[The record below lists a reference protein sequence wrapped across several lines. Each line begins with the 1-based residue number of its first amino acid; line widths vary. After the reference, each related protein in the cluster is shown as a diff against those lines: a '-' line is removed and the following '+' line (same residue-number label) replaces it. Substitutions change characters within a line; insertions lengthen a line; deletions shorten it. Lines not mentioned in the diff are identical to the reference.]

1 MGQVRERRAVV
12 DRNSRW
18 MGRQRQIDIL
28 TKHKLMN
35 RFTSRQTK
43 RQMETQI
50 NRYTD
55 RHTD

>member
-35 RFTSRQTK
+35 RFTSTQTK